1 MGNSGSVI
9 APRSVPALIEKRAT
23 AIYVSPSGSDSN
35 AGTLDAPLKSIQT
48 AINKAVAGDTI
59 YLRGGTYSLT
69 TNLQIT
75 KNGTASA
82 KYTLT
87 NYQSEKH
94 PAELGGSIP
103 NKDRG
108 ILHMRALT
116 GGSLASSALI
126 NGPYG
131 VFSRDASN
139 NYYERISAHDNYE
152 TGLQIQGAA
161 SNNIVVNVD
170 SYNNRDPR
178 KNGES
183 ADGIGI
189 KEGSGTGNV
198 IRGSRFWNNVDDG
211 LDFWEFLSPVTVEN
225 CYSWGNGF
233 NRQNRWGFSPFEG
246 DGNGYKLGGGA
257 KDTPVAHVVKNSI
270 AWNNAAGGF
279 VDNTQPGKMQIS
291 RNTAWN
297 NIGGSGFD
305 FADSSAAVTGN
316 ASATIK
322 PISASLLT
330 MCSQIGLYNKNNY
343 LSGSGSASGNSWQS
357 GTWSNSSFKS
367 VDSSIL
373 TGPRNLTGGIIPS
386 NFLLPTSGAAIGANK
401 PYLLRLTRQKE
412 KLIKLGVAWNM
423 RLCGHED

>member
-1 MGNSGSVI
+1 MRNSGSII
-9 APRSVPALIEKRAT
+9 APRSVAAPVEKRAT
-23 AIYVSPSGSDSN
+23 AYYVSTSGSDSN
-35 AGTLDAPLKSIQT
+35 AGTLAAPFGSIQK
-48 AINKAVAGDTI
+48 AINTAVAGDII

-69 TNLQIT
+69 TNIQVT
-75 KNGTASA
+75 KSGTSSA
-82 KYTLT
+82 PYTLS
-87 NYQSEKH
+87 NYQSEKVIIDGEGLPYT

-103 NKDRG
+103 NADRG
-108 ILHMRALT
+108 ILHIS
-116 GGSLASSALI
+116 GSYWRFIGLELI

-139 NYYERISAHDNYE
+139 NYYERLITRDNYE
-152 TGLQIQGAA
+152 TGFQIQGAA
-161 SNNIVVNVD
+161 SNNIVVNLD
-170 SYNNRDPR
+170 SYGNRDPR

-233 NRQNRWGFSPFEG
+233 NRWGFTPFEG
-246 DGNGYKLGGGA
+246 DGNGFKLGGGA

-279 VDNTQPGKMQIS
+279 VDNTQPGNMVIS

-297 NIGGSGFD
+297 NIAGSGFD
-305 FADSSAAVTGN
+305 FADSSPTITSNIAV
-316 ASATIK
+316 
-322 PISASLLT
+322 L
-330 MCSQIGLYNKNNY
+330 NKANY
-343 LSGSGSASGNSWQS
+343 LAGSGTASGNSWQS

-373 TGPRNLTGGIIPS
+373 TGARNSSGGIVAS
-386 NFLLPTSGAAIGANK
+386 NFLLPTSGAAIGAS
-401 PYLLRLTRQKE
+401 Y
-412 KLIKLGVAWNM
+412 
-423 RLCGHED
+423 

>member
-1 MGNSGSVI
+1 MGNSGSI
-9 APRSVPALIEKRAT
+9 ISPRSVAAPIEKRAT
-23 AIYVSPSGSDSN
+23 AIYVSPSGNDSS

-75 KNGTASA
+75 KNGTSSA

-87 NYQSEKH
+87 NYQSEKVIIDGEGLPYT

-108 ILHMRALT
+108 ILHIE
-116 GGSLASSALI
+116 GSYWRFIGLELI

-139 NYYERISAHDNYE
+139 NYYERLSTHDNYE
-152 TGLQIQGAA
+152 TGFQIQGAA
-161 SNNIVVNVD
+161 SNNVVINLD

-183 ADGIGI
+183 ADGMGV

-233 NRQNRWGFSPFEG
+233 NRWGFSPFEG
-246 DGNGYKLGGGA
+246 DGNGFKLGGGA
-257 KDTPVAHVVKNSI
+257 KDTAVAHVVKNSI
-270 AWNNAAGGF
+270 AWNNAVGGF
-279 VDNTQPGKMQIS
+279 IDNTQPGKMQIS

-297 NIGGSGFD
+297 NIAGSGFD
-305 FADSSAAVTGN
+305 FADSSAAVTNN
-316 ASATIK
+316 AS
-322 PISASLLT
+322 
-330 MCSQIGLYNKNNY
+330 IGLYNKNNY
-343 LSGSGSASGNSWQS
+343 LAGSGTASGNSWQS

-373 TGPRNLTGGIIPS
+373 TGPRNSTGGIVPS
-386 NFLLPTSGAAIGANK
+386 NFLLPTSGAAIGAS
-401 PYLLRLTRQKE
+401 Y
-412 KLIKLGVAWNM
+412 
-423 RLCGHED
+423 

>member
-1 MGNSGSVI
+1 MGNSGSI
-9 APRSVPALIEKRAT
+9 ITPRSLAAPVEKRAT
-23 AIYVSPSGSDSN
+23 AIYVSPSGNDSN
-35 AGTLDAPLKSIQT
+35 AGTLAAPLKSIQT

-69 TNLQIT
+69 TNIQVT
-75 KNGTASA
+75 KSGTSSA
-82 KYTLT
+82 PYTIT
-87 NYQSEKH
+87 NYQSEKVIIDGEGLPYT

-108 ILHMRALT
+108 ILHIE
-116 GGSLASSALI
+116 GSYWRFIGLELI

-139 NYYERISAHDNYE
+139 NYYERLSTHDNYE
-152 TGLQIQGAA
+152 TGFQIQGAA
-161 SNNIVVNVD
+161 SNNVVVNLD

-183 ADGIGI
+183 ADGIGV

-211 LDFWEFLSPVTVEN
+211 LDFWEFLSPVTIEN

-233 NRQNRWGFSPFEG
+233 NRWGFSPFEG
-246 DGNGYKLGGGA
+246 DGNGFKLGGGA
-257 KDTPVAHVVKNSI
+257 KDTAVAHVVKNSI

-279 VDNTQPGKMQIS
+279 VDNTQPGKMQVS

-297 NIGGSGFD
+297 NIAGSGFD
-305 FADSSAAVTGN
+305 FADSSA
-316 ASATIK
+316 
-322 PISASLLT
+322 
-330 MCSQIGLYNKNNY
+330 IGLYNKANY
-343 LSGSGSASGNSWQS
+343 LAGSGSASGNSWQS
-357 GTWSNSSFKS
+357 GSWSNSSFKS

-373 TGPRNLTGGIIPS
+373 TGPRSSTGAIVAS
-386 NFLLPTSGAAIGANK
+386 NFLLPTSGAAIGAS
-401 PYLLRLTRQKE
+401 Y
-412 KLIKLGVAWNM
+412 
-423 RLCGHED
+423 